1 MYILTAHYLGSIVNS
16 ALYGLG
22 MRVETV
28 NTLFKELS
36 KRVFRGRNRLGVSF
50 AAAAHALVA
59 SYRRG
64 RFPAADIDGPLQEIF
79 GNLTVLD
86 HPYMT
91 SIGARTGFPVVSLDT
106 SDTYIVT
113 SYNGVGNSQV
123 QDNGSKQEAWDC
135 MGRLTGSDFGGDEVF
150 YKILRSNG
158 PHDDILVKDGQVLLH
173 AC

>member
-1 MYILTAHYLGSIVNS
+1 MYILTSYYLGSIVNS

-22 MRVETV
+22 MRVNTV
-28 NTLFKELS
+28 DTLFKELS
-36 KRVFRGRNRLGVSF
+36 KRVFRGRSRFGVSF

-59 SYRRG
+59 SYRCG
-64 RFPAADIDGPLQEIF
+64 RFPASDIDGPLQEIF

-113 SYNGVGNSQV
+113 SYNGIGNSQGRNNG
-123 QDNGSKQEAWDC
+123 DNQEAWNC
-135 MGRLTGSDFGGDEVF
+135 MGNLTGSDVGVDEVP
-150 YKILRSNG
+150 YKILHSNG
-158 PHDDILVKDGQVLLH
+158 PHDDILVKDAQVLLRT
-173 AC
+173 C